1 MDQTNLPPSLPPK
14 PPAPASRD
22 DDEDDEEKA
31 ARPRKRPRTHAT
43 TRPAPP
49 PSSMPSE
56 TALPPVAGP
65 TLQSEATPTPSYTPA
80 SEQVHRFPI
89 QPLNR
94 FQGPSAT
101 IKRPREVAH
110 FSYDEK
116 HEYRDDD
123 SSISYYHPPDIGAD
137 LKEGFQDFNHHE
149 DTTDPHLDSLLRA
162 LIRKEKKDGKKE
174 AVDFVTWRGMMTK
187 IMTAPFDMF
196 AEFSMF
202 ATLRDGTIYIEE
214 DFPGRAAQ
222 KAAEASRPPPR
233 FQAPNQPDHK
243 MMTYWG

>member
-1 MDQTNLPPSLPPK
+1 
-14 PPAPASRD
+14 
-22 DDEDDEEKA
+22 
-31 ARPRKRPRTHAT
+31 
-43 TRPAPP
+43 
-49 PSSMPSE
+49 MPSE